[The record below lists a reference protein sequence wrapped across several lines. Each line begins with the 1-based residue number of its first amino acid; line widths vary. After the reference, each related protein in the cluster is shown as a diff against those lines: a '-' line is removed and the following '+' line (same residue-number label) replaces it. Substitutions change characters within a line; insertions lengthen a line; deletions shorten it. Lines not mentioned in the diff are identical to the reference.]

1 MANNKSAKKRIGINK
16 RNRLEN
22 RYYKTSV
29 RTLTKLFFKNLET
42 YQTEKTIESKKNTIK
57 NLQTILNSIYSFL
70 DKGTKK
76 NVFHKN
82 TAARKKSKLASYL
95 IRLQLNIFLNT

>member
-1 MANNKSAKKRIGINK
+1 MANNKSAKKRVGINK
-16 RNRLEN
+16 RNRLQN

-29 RTLTKLFFKNLET
+29 RTLIKLFFQNLEVAKVD
-42 YQTEKTIESKKNTIK
+42 KTSQSQK
-57 NLQTILNSIYSFL
+57 NLQIILSSISSFL

-82 TAARKKSKLASYL
+82 TAAKKKAKLASYL
-95 IRLQLNIFLNT
+95 KISR

>member
-16 RNRLEN
+16 RNRLQN

-29 RTLTKLFFKNLET
+29 RTLIKLFFQNLEVAKID
-42 YQTEKTIESKKNTIK
+42 KTSQSQK
-57 NLQTILNSIYSFL
+57 NLQIILSSISSFL

-82 TAARKKSKLASYL
+82 TAAKKKAKLAYYL
-95 IRLQLNIFLNT
+95 RISR

>member
-1 MANNKSAKKRIGINK
+1 MANNKSAEKRIEINK
-16 RNRLEN
+16 RNRSRN

-29 RTLTKLFFKNLET
+29 RTLIKLFFKDLEL
-42 YQTEKTIESKKNTIK
+42 YQISQNPEEKKKLK
-57 NLQTILNSIYSFL
+57 KVLNSIYSIF

-82 TAARKKSKLASYL
+82 TAARKKSKLATYL
-95 IRLQLNIFLNT
+95 KKIN

>member
-1 MANNKSAKKRIGINK
+1 MANNKSARKRIGINE
-16 RNRLEN
+16 RNRLRN

-29 RTLTKLFFKNLET
+29 RTLTKLFFKNLEQNE
-42 YQTEKTIESKKNTIK
+42 QTSESKEK
-57 NLQTILNSIYSFL
+57 LQTILNSIYSFL

-82 TAARKKSKLASYL
+82 TAARQKARLARSL
-95 IRLQLNIFLNT
+95 SNATS

>member
-29 RTLTKLFFKNLET
+29 RTLTKLFFKNLEM
-42 YQTEKTIESKKNTIK
+42 YQIEKTIDSKK
-57 NLQTILNSIYSFL
+57 NLQTILSSLYSFL

-76 NVFHKN
+76 KVFHKN
-82 TAARKKSKLASYL
+82 TAARKKSKLADYL
-95 IRLQLNIFLNT
+95 RVNS

>member
-1 MANNKSAKKRIGINK
+1 MANNKSAKKRIEVTK
-16 RNRLEN
+16 RNRLQN

-42 YQTEKTIESKKNTIK
+42 LKLEKTNHSQEKLK
-57 NLQTILNSIYSFL
+57 TILSSIYSFL

-82 TAARKKSKLASYL
+82 TAAKKKAKLASYL
-95 IRLQLNIFLNT
+95 RMYS

>member
-1 MANNKSAKKRIGINK
+1 MANNKSAQKRIGINK
-16 RNRLEN
+16 RNRLRN

-29 RTLTKLFFKNLET
+29 RTLTKLFFKNLKLSENA
-42 YQTEKTIESKKNTIK
+42 QTPESKEK
-57 NLQTILNSIYSFL
+57 LQTILNSIYSFL

-82 TAARKKSKLASYL
+82 TAARQKARLASSL
-95 IRLQLNIFLNT
+95 STTTN

>member
-1 MANNKSAKKRIGINK
+1 MANNKSAQKRIGTNE
-16 RNRLEN
+16 RNRLRN

-29 RTLTKLFFKNLET
+29 RTLTKLFLKTLNSSENG
-42 YQTEKTIESKKNTIK
+42 QTTESKEK
-57 NLQTILNSIYSFL
+57 LQTILNSIYSFL

-82 TAARKKSKLASYL
+82 TAARQKARLAS
-95 IRLQLNIFLNT
+95 RLSTTR